1 MVKQVKQQM
10 VGIGLGQAQ
19 PKAMRIAPVPRRSR
33 VIGKTTPI
41 APIDFLAGNG
51 IAREV
56 NPYDN
61 HHVSR
66 QRRQPKASKP
76 RGLHGKLRFNL
87 PQTKHGSQTNR

>member
-1 MVKQVKQQM
+1 MVV
-10 VGIGLGQAQ
+10 IGLGLSQKKRTA
-19 PKAMRIAPVPRRSR
+19 IVLVPQRSR
-33 VIGKTTPI
+33 AIGRTTPT
-41 APIDFLAGNG
+41 APIDFLAKNG

-56 NPYDN
+56 SPYDN